1 MKWKT
6 GFVLVLVV
14 LAVVPL
20 GVESV
25 SGMES
30 EWEYELW
37 SDVTELSVSDAG
49 LMDDIEVW
57 TYTVGKSIE
66 QGKIKIIRTPKESW
80 YLTYMVGDEK

>member
-6 GFVLVLVV
+6 GFVLVLVI

-25 SGMES
+25 SGMKY

-37 SDVTELSVSDAG
+37 SDVTSLPVSDDG
-49 LMDDIEVW
+49 LMDDIDVW

-66 QGKIKIIRTPKESW
+66 QDKIKSIRTPKESW